1 MTRRERAYTQMC
13 IFDRGSLEYKE
24 LEEEVPC
31 MSCMMTNIGVRMDG
45 D

>member
-1 MTRRERAYTQMC
+1 MTRRERAYMQMC
-13 IFDRGSLEYKE
+13 IFDRGSLECKE

-31 MSCMMTNIGVRMDG
+31 MSCMTNIGVRMDG